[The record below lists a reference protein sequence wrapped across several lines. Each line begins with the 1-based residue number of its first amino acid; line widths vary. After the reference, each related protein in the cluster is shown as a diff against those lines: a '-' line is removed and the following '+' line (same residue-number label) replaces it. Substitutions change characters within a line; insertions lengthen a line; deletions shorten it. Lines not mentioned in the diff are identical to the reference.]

1 MMEEEVTDDTMV
13 KFLDSITQQAS
24 ERLWMLDLG
33 NMDGDIDEDVD
44 VEDIK
49 HGILAGNESEAL
61 ELEKDFTEMN
71 KSQNQH
77 QHMTRT
83 NFTTEYPPQTDLDRR
98 NVSMSGKVEN
108 SIVSKFHSRNEEKL
122 YHTTDKVHEEIG
134 DSKQFRKQSNQTSLL
149 RAAGE

>member
-1 MMEEEVTDDTMV
+1 MEEEVTDDTMI

-33 NMDGDIDEDVD
+33 NMDGDTDEDVN

-71 KSQNQH
+71 KSQKSKP
-77 QHMTRT
+77 TC
-83 NFTTEYPPQTDLDRR
+83 EYD
-98 NVSMSGKVEN
+98 
-108 SIVSKFHSRNEEKL
+108 KL
-122 YHTTDKVHEEIG
+122 YHRIFT
-134 DSKQFRKQSNQTSLL
+134 SNRAGQTKYVQI
-149 RAAGE
+149 R

>member
-1 MMEEEVTDDTMV
+1 MMEEEVTDNTMI

-33 NMDGDIDEDVD
+33 NMDGDTDEDVN

-71 KSQNQH
+71 KSQNQN
-77 QHMTRT
+77 QHVNMT
-83 NFTTEYPPQTDLDRR
+83 NFTTEYSLQTDLGRR
-98 NVSMSGKVEN
+98 NMSKSGKVEI
-108 SIVSKFHSRNEEKL
+108 STVSKLQSGNDNKEKL
-122 YHTTDKVHEEIG
+122 YQTTDKIHNEIG
-134 DSKQFRKQSNQTSLL
+134 ESQKFRKQSNQTR